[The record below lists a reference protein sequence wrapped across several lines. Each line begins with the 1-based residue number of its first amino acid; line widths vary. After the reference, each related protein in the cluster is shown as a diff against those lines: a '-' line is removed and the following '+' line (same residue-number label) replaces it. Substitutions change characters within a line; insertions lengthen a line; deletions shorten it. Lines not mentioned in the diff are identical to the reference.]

1 MEKERTPFIAL
12 AIKHRQVTL
21 TICLFLSLIG
31 IYSFIKMPRQEFPE
45 FKVRQGIVVG
55 VFPGASSNQ
64 VDEQLAKPLQ
74 NYLFRFKEVD
84 RAKTYSESR
93 EGQTVV
99 YVEVKE
105 TVKEPEVFWAK
116 LRLGLQ
122 ELKGQLPQQVVVLV
136 GNNEFGDA
144 SAILLSVTSKQR
156 TYRELEDY
164 LEKLENEIRRHPAVS
179 NVKHFG
185 LQKERITIYAD
196 PNRMAHYGVKPLLLI
211 GALKM
216 EGALGYGGN
225 IKDKDQEIPIHLPQR
240 FNSEADVAEQIVY
253 AAPDGAIVRVKDIA
267 RVVRE
272 YDVEDSYVE
281 CNGQRALVLSMEMRF
296 GNNIVRFGKDIDKLI
311 ADFKARNPSDLEI
324 RKVADMPL
332 VVRTS
337 VNHFFRDF
345 GMAILSVIIVVA
357 LLLPHRVAAVAA
369 VTIPICMLQSF
380 GILQG
385 LGIELNTV
393 SLAMLVVVLG
403 MVVDNAIV
411 VIDNHIEKLD
421 HGIDPR
427 TAAWSSAKELMIP
440 VFTATI
446 AIIAAFAPMPIF
458 NTGMSGD
465 FMGPMPLTVA
475 VALVISML
483 VAMLL
488 VPILCDA
495 FIKKGLHS
503 HEGKKQK
510 DSVLDKL
517 QNFYNTQL
525 ATAMDKPART
535 MCIGIAAILL
545 GIGLFSAVEQQL
557 FPKLERNQ
565 FAVEIYFPEGT
576 SLSKNAETTKE
587 VAEII
592 SKDKRVTDVI
602 SFVGTSSP
610 RFHTLYAPQM
620 AAKNY
625 SQLIVVTDTNKNAK
639 AMLREYDAK
648 YRDAFP
654 NAHVRWKELDFMS
667 AEAPV
672 EIRIS
677 GDSIDEIKAAG
688 EQIKAFL
695 REEKDVIWVRDD
707 YRMAQLA
714 VDLDIDRE
722 AANRLGLSRGMI
734 GAATALN
741 RNGMTVATLWEGDY
755 GKDIVLKYEKDKSY
769 SPEKLA
775 DQYISAP
782 LSPQAVSLR
791 QVAKLRPGFSDGQ
804 VVRRNGRLTLT
815 VRADIA
821 FEKLAAPVL
830 ARVQEKM
837 KGMKVPS
844 TVQIGYGGEA
854 EKMVE
859 SYVPLIKSLVT
870 SVILIFLVLLLQF
883 QSVRL
888 ALLVM
893 ATMPLSILGGAL
905 GLIIV
910 GFPFGLTAFL
920 GFIGLFG
927 TVVRNGVILISYARE
942 LEHGGMSVRDAA
954 FAAGKRRMRPI
965 FLTASAAAVGVIPLI
980 TSGSLLW
987 GPLGTVICFGLIGST
1002 ILTLYVL
1009 PVVYWKFGESKAVRE
1024 GGAI

>member
-1 MEKERTPFIAL
+1 MEKERMSFIAL

-21 TICLFLSLIG
+21 TISLLFFVLG

-45 FKVRQGIVVG
+45 FKVRQGVVVG

-84 RAKTYSESR
+84 RVKTYSDSR

-105 TVKEPEVFWAK
+105 NIKEPEIFWAK

-122 ELKGQLPQQVVVLV
+122 ELKGQLPQQVMVLV

-144 SAILLSVTSKQR
+144 SAILLTLSSKQR

-196 PNRMAHYGVKPLLLI
+196 PNRLAHYGLKPLVLI
-211 GALKM
+211 GALKL
-216 EGALGYGGN
+216 EGALGYGGT
-225 IKDKDQEIPIHLPQR
+225 IKDKDQELPIHLPQR

-253 AAPDGAIVRVKDIA
+253 ASPDGAIVRVKDVA

-272 YDVEDSYVE
+272 YDVDDSYVE
-281 CNGQRALVLSMEMRF
+281 SNGQRSLVLSMEMRF
-296 GNNIVRFGKDIDKLI
+296 GNNIVRFGKDIDKII
-311 ADFKARNPSDLEI
+311 ADFKAKNPSDLEI
-324 RKVADMPL
+324 RKVADMPG

-345 GMAILSVIIVVA
+345 GMAILSVILVVA

-411 VIDNHIEKLD
+411 VIDNHVEKLD
-421 HGIDPR
+421 HGMEPR
-427 TAAWSSAKELMIP
+427 TAAWTSARELLIP
-440 VFTATI
+440 VFTATL

-465 FMGPMPLTVA
+465 FTSPIPATVA
-475 VALVISML
+475 VTLGISMI

-503 HEGKKQK
+503 HDGKKPEN
-510 DSVLDKL
+510 SLLDKL
-517 QNFYNTQL
+517 QDFYNAQL

-535 MCIGIAAILL
+535 ISIGIAAILL
-545 GIGLFSAVEQQL
+545 GIGLFAAVKQQL
-557 FPKLERNQ
+557 YPKLERNQ

-576 SLSKNAETTKE
+576 SLAKNAETTKQ
-587 VAEII
+587 VAQLLA
-592 SKDKRVTDVI
+592 KDSRVQDVI
-602 SFVGTSSP
+602 SFVGSSSP

-639 AMLREYDAK
+639 KILREYDAK

-654 NAHVRWKELDFMS
+654 NAHVKWKELDFMS
-667 AEAPV
+667 TEAPI

-677 GDSIDEIKAAG
+677 GDSVDEIKAVGA
-688 EQIKAFL
+688 KVKDFL
-695 REEKDVIWVRDD
+695 REEKDAIWIRDD
-707 YRMAQLA
+707 YRTAQLA

-741 RNGMTVATLWEGDY
+741 RNGITVSTLWEGDY

-769 SPEKLA
+769 SPERLA

-782 LSPQAVSLR
+782 LSPQAIALR
-791 QVAKLRPGFSDGQ
+791 QVAKLKPGFSDGQ

-815 VRADIA
+815 VRTDVA
-821 FEKLAAPVL
+821 FDRLAAPVL
-830 ARVQEKM
+830 ARVQHKINAM
-837 KGMKVPS
+837 KLPPS
-844 TVQIGYGGEA
+844 IQISYGGEA

-859 SYVPLIKSLVT
+859 SYVPLVKSLAT
-870 SVILIFLVLLLQF
+870 SVIAIFLILLLQF

-893 ATMPLSILGGAL
+893 ATMPLSILGGVL
-905 GLIIV
+905 GLLIV
-910 GFPFGLTAFL
+910 GFPFGLTSFL

-942 LEHGGMSVRDAA
+942 LEHGGMSVHDAA
-954 FAAGKRRMRPI
+954 MAAGKRRMRPI
-965 FLTASAAAVGVIPLI
+965 FLTASAAAVGVVPLI

-1009 PVVYWKFGESKAVRE
+1009 PVAYWKFGESRAVQQ
-1024 GGAI
+1024 GGSI